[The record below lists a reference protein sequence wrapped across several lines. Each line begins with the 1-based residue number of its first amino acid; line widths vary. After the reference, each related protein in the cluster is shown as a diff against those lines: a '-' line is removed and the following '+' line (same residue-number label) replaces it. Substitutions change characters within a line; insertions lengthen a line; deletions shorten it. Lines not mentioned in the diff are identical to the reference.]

1 MIPATDVAWE
11 LDYDASWFIALPSA
25 TEIARDAMV
34 LDGWMQGCLERFAAQ
49 PGVGADELAV
59 LRSTADALAAQI
71 RPDQTQLWFA
81 PRGLYSDLLVSIAVA
96 PVGAVGATT
105 DDLFEGASFA
115 TAVDVTPLRTAT
127 HGGGYLFRRNEV
139 VPAEPP
145 ILVEQWTVRLNDGMW
160 SILIDTLGST
170 LPAFVLFEEQLLRLI
185 SGIILPGSAA
195 DRAHGAD

>member
-1 MIPATDVAWE
+1 MTAATDITWE
-11 LDYDASWFIALPSA
+11 LDYDAAWFIALPAASQ
-25 TEIARDAMV
+25 IAHDPMV

-49 PGVGADELAV
+49 PGVGADELAA
-59 LRSTADALAAQI
+59 LRVTAEALAAQI

-115 TAVDVTPLRTAT
+115 TAVDATPLRTDT
-127 HGGGYLFRRNEV
+127 HGGGYLFRRSEV

-145 ILVEQWTVRLNDGMW
+145 LLVEQWTVRLNDGTS
-160 SILIDTLGST
+160 SILIDTLGTT

-185 SGIILPGSAA
+185 SGIILPGSATQV
-195 DRAHGAD
+195 AHGPD